1 MIDGMHCN
9 LCYLDLVAGGSQCS
23 DYYPGGSLLPDS
35 DNDGLWTVDVHPAG
49 DHGDHDHYAQPPLQ
63 QVHDPVP
70 DTGVQILCNIG
81 IPGYSFPT
89 TR

>member
-1 MIDGMHCN
+1 MYPYCLIDGMHCD
-9 LCYLDLVAGGSQCS
+9 LCYLDIVAGGSQCS

-35 DNDGLWTVDVHPAG
+35 DNVDVHPAG
-49 DHGDHDHYAQPPLQ
+49 DRGDHDQPPLQ

-70 DTGVQILCNIG
+70 DTGVQILHNSG
-81 IPGYSFPT
+81 IPGYPFSA